1 MPKVKLRNRNTARN
15 WEIQRDEY
23 YNWNT
28 AFGLTL
34 VIWCNQFI
42 CIHVSV
48 LYRYYINVCWN
59 VIFPL
64 KFHRKQFHY
73 TNGLSFLANQSVEKE
88 KNKVKHLHEVNP
100 TKKMGRF
107 VFILTFIVNKC
118 RLCSVALRTQ
128 SLAKLLRKCFTRR
141 IVYTENPDS
150 HLYKKWAKTKA
161 VESTSNC
168 QKKRQIR
175 MDKWTQ
181 GTQCCLFLVAYK

>member
-1 MPKVKLRNRNTARN
+1 
-15 WEIQRDEY
+15 
-23 YNWNT
+23 
-28 AFGLTL
+28 
-34 VIWCNQFI
+34 
-42 CIHVSV
+42 
-48 LYRYYINVCWN
+48 
-59 VIFPL
+59 
-64 KFHRKQFHY
+64 
-73 TNGLSFLANQSVEKE
+73 
-88 KNKVKHLHEVNP
+88 
-100 TKKMGRF
+100 MGRF

-150 HLYKKWAKTKA
+150 HLHKKWAKTKA

-181 GTQCCLFLVAYK
+181 GTQCCLFLVAYKQKPCLKYKNNTCFFTLISRYGRYNNVTALVDTNVDLYFFRMFRNASSYSWSQILIINAPKRVMLHYSDQTTNFI